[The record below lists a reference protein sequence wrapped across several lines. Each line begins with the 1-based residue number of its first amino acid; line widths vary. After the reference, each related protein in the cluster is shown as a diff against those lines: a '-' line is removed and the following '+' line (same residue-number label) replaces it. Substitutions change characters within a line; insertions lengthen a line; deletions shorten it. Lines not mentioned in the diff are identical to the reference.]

1 MAARRAISIILAA
14 VLLFG
19 LSWGALALPN
29 EDYSLTGNEAEDIVT
44 VASAQK
50 GKRIDDFGWTV
61 DWCAYFVC
69 WAGARVGAD
78 FPNIGTVRG
87 MALWFL
93 NEQKGDFYCLREENY
108 ESLIALGLQD
118 KDAPIRTTHDAF
130 TPRKGDLVCYR
141 WEGSSSDWSHIGIVT
156 EDYDGSGYIHT
167 VEGNTRINGVYQVA
181 EMRRSYDGEVV
192 GFIRP
197 NYRVKT
203 PPVDDR
209 PGFTLTPGEVTLGLG
224 DEGGAVLYATP
235 SGKLPEQLGYEVS
248 LDRPELADVFPRR
261 EGDGLAVALF
271 GRTEGSGTLTVRMI
285 DAESGAQLASRT
297 AQITVQG
304 GTYTVR
310 YDSNGGTGAP
320 RSQTQNRG
328 QPLMLSAQIPARP
341 GYEFVG
347 WAERATADTP
357 RYQPGGTYTAGRDI
371 TLYAVWRRAQAGYT
385 VRHYQQG
392 LPGETEYRLIEEEHL
407 SAYVGEGVSPPV
419 RNYIG
424 FTSPEVQTATVAAG
438 GETVI
443 SYYYVRNR
451 YSLKLESGEGISG
464 ISGGGDYYY
473 GERVPLT
480 AELKKGYR
488 FAGWYRDGAL
498 LDGQSGAELTMPAK
512 DVALEARAAR
522 DTAAGGCPFG
532 DAEEHWA
539 REAICYVWERDLF
552 RGTSEEAFSPDAQMN
567 RAMVVTVLYRLSGAK
582 APEHPPSFADVP
594 EDAWYADA
602 VGWAAAE
609 GIVTGT
615 GAGFD
620 PEGAVTREQLAT
632 ILYRYA
638 DGSPEGT
645 LDGFPD
651 RGEVSP
657 WAVEALSWATE
668 YALIRG
674 RPDGSLDPQGTAT
687 RAEVATILMR
697 YLEQMNG

>member
-1 MAARRAISIILAA
+1 MAARRAVSLVLAA

-19 LSWGALALPN
+19 LSWSAFALPN
-29 EDYSLTGNEAEDIVT
+29 EDYVLTGNEAEDIVT
-44 VASAQK
+44 VASAQR
-50 GKRIDDFGWTV
+50 GKRIEDFGWTV

-93 NEQKGDFYCLREENY
+93 NEKKGDFYCLREENY
-108 ESLIALGLQD
+108 ESLIDLGLQD

-130 TPRKGDLVCYR
+130 SPKKGDLICYR

-156 EDYDGSGYIHT
+156 EDYDGSGYIRT

-181 EMRRSYDGEVV
+181 EMRREYNEEVV

-197 NYRVKT
+197 NYRIKT
-203 PPVDDR
+203 PPVDNR
-209 PGFTLTPGEVTLGLG
+209 PSFTLMPDEVTLGLG
-224 DEGGAVLYATP
+224 DEGGAELHAVP
-235 SGKLPEQLGYEVS
+235 SGELPAQLGYEVS

-261 EGDGLAVALF
+261 EGEGLTVALF
-271 GRTEGSGTLTVRMI
+271 GRAEGSGTLTVRMI
-285 DAESGAQLASRT
+285 DAESGAQIASRT
-297 AQITVQG
+297 ARITVLG

-310 YDSNGGTGAP
+310 YDPNGGTGAP
-320 RSQTQNRG
+320 QSQTQNRG
-328 QPLMLSAQIPARP
+328 QPLTLSAQIPVRT
-341 GYEFVG
+341 GYEFLG
-347 WAERATADTP
+347 WAESGTAETP
-357 RYQPGGTYTAGRDI
+357 SYQPGDQYTAGRD
-371 TLYAVWRRAQAGYT
+371 TVLYAVWRRAQTEYT

-392 LPGETEYRLIEEEHL
+392 LPGETEYQLIEEERL
-407 SAYVGEGVSPPV
+407 SAYVGEAVSPPV

-424 FTSPEVQTATVAAG
+424 FTSPEVRTVPVAADG
-438 GETVI
+438 GMVI
-443 SYYYVRNR
+443 SYYYARNR
-451 YSLKLESGEGISG
+451 YSLKVESGEGIAAAPGSG
-464 ISGGGDYYY
+464 EYFY

-480 AELKKGYR
+480 AELKRGYR
-488 FAGWYRDGAL
+488 FMGWYRDGAL
-498 LDGQSGAELTMPAK
+498 LDGGREAVLTMPAA
-512 DVALEARAAR
+512 DVTLEARAVR
-522 DTAAGGCPFG
+522 DTAAGDCPFD
-532 DAEEHWA
+532 DAERHWA

-552 RGTSEEAFSPDAQMN
+552 RGTSEEAFSPDARMS
-567 RAMVVTVLYRLSGAK
+567 RAMVVTVLYRLSGAES
-582 APEHPPSFADVP
+582 PENPPSFVDVP
-594 EDAWYADA
+594 ADAWYADA

-638 DGSPEGT
+638 DGSPAGT
-645 LDGFPD
+645 LDRFPD

-697 YLEQMNG
+697 YLEQMN